1 MALRL
6 SIVGCGDIS
15 GYTAWFARLN
25 RGIRMT
31 ACCDLDAEI
40 ARNFAR
46 KFAIPASYS
55 DYMAMLAN
63 APLDAVYLA
72 VPHDLHRPMTEQAV
86 DAGLAVFLEK
96 PLAASL
102 EDGEALTDFI
112 ARVGGKVAVNYQYR
126 YDAACYGMAQ
136 AARSGALGRLLY
148 ARINV
153 PWSRQADYFRR
164 SGAWHSSLARSGGG
178 TLLTQGSH
186 FLDAALWAGGDPPV
200 SALGYR
206 AQRRF
211 QKVEVEDLAF
221 GVVELANGAAIE
233 IASSMAAATE
243 QAATIE
249 LYGERATAH
258 YRDGLIPRLSFS
270 GARVRAPRPPVRGL
284 HALQRSLEA
293 FRQFAVA
300 GRPTLC
306 TVPEALRTLR
316 VVDAIYRAAAGGQ
329 RVPIASRD
337 RQVPANQ

>member
-6 SIVGCGDIS
+6 GIVGCGDIS
-15 GYTAWFARLN
+15 GYTAWFARFN
-25 RGIRMT
+25 QGIRMT
-31 ACCDLDAEI
+31 ACCDLDAEV
-40 ARNFAR
+40 AAKFA
-46 KFAIPASYS
+46 KKYAIPASYT
-55 DYMAMLAN
+55 DNAAMLAD

-86 DAGLAVFLEK
+86 EAGLAVFLEK

-102 EDGEALTDFI
+102 EEGQALADFVESKEG
-112 ARVGGKVAVNYQYR
+112 RVAVNYQYR

-153 PWSRQADYFRR
+153 PWHRQGDYFRR

-186 FLDAALWAGGDPPV
+186 FLDAALWAGDSPAV
-200 SALGYR
+200 SALGHI

-211 QKVEVEDLAF
+211 RDVEVEDLAF
-221 GVVELANGAAIE
+221 GIVELAGGAAIE
-233 IASSMAAATE
+233 ITSSMAAPVE
-243 QAATIE
+243 QTATIE
-249 LYGERATAH
+249 LYGERATAR

-270 GARVRAPRPPVRGL
+270 GVKVRTPRPPVRGL

-293 FRQFAVA
+293 FRQFAVEGKA
-300 GRPTLC
+300 PLC
-306 TVPEALRTLR
+306 PVPEALETLR
-316 VVDAIYRAAAGGQ
+316 VVDAVYRAAACGQ
-329 RVPIASRD
+329 RVPVATQDQQEYAD
-337 RQVPANQ
+337 R